1 LAIIALGLAG
11 LVTIAAVATAH
22 AVNTEGLLDT
32 EWRADE
38 AAVIALGIAHG
49 AIAADTETVKAVALI
64 IV

>member
-1 LAIIALGLAG
+1 LTVITLGLTG

-22 AVNTEGLLDT
+22 AINTEILLDT
-32 EWRADE
+32 EGRAGE